1 MREIIY
7 INDFFCDGCKYA
19 DVMENIS
26 LHCHFT
32 PSDEIWI
39 YERSDDDLFLAC
51 YSEDITYP
59 KVTYAEKVYLRT
71 QVSLIKILPD
81 IKKISTI
88 AMGAKDIDDFGNIQ
102 EIGYFNGMSDFTNSR
117 KRKLY
122 NIKTKCERIGK
133 KMYRFTSDKGTWDI
147 KVNKYD

>member
-7 INDFFCDGCKYA
+7 INDFFCDGCNFD
-19 DVMENIS
+19 DVMDNIS
-26 LHCHFT
+26 RHCHLT

-39 YERSDDDLFLAC
+39 YERSTNFYLICF
-51 YSEDITYP
+51 SEDITYP
-59 KVTYAEKVYLRT
+59 KVTYAQSVYLRT

-81 IKKISTI
+81 IKKIGTI
-88 AMGAKDIDDFGNIQ
+88 SMSAKDIDDFGNIQ
-102 EIGYFNGMSDFTNSR
+102 EIGHFSNMSDFTNSR
-117 KRKLY
+117 YRKGN
-122 NIKTKCERIGK
+122 NIKTKCERIGN

>member
-1 MREIIY
+1 MKEIIFT
-7 INDFFCDGCKYA
+7 NDFFCDGCQYP

-26 LHCHFT
+26 MHCHFT

-59 KVTYAEKVYLRT
+59 KVTYAETVKLT
-71 QVSLIKILPD
+71 KDVSLIKILPD
-81 IKKISTI
+81 IKK
-88 AMGAKDIDDFGNIQ
+88 MGELTTMYSDIDDFGNIQ

-122 NIKTKCERIGK
+122 NIKTKCVPLGND
-133 KMYRFTSDKGTWDI
+133 MYRFTTPKGIWDI
-147 KVNKYD
+147 RVNSYD